1 VQLEPQIKDLLE
13 VMVAIQRLVAV
24 AVEPQQQEL
33 LLQDLLLV
41 QVVQVFLQ
49 Q

>member
-1 VQLEPQIKDLLE
+1 VQLEPQVKDLLE
-13 VMVAIQRLVAV
+13 VMVVIQKLVAAV
-24 AVEPQQQEL
+24 VEPQQQEL
-33 LLQDLLLV
+33 LLQGLLLV